1 MNYAKHDIIFEQEK
15 FGNILKK
22 FIRVSMNQYLSVN
35 LQEGISIIDI
45 KYYFKYQG
53 HRKNVKC

>member
-22 FIRVSMNQYLSVN
+22 FIRVSMNQYLSVH
-35 LQEGISIIDI
+35 LSI
-45 KYYFKYQG
+45 
-53 HRKNVKC
+53 

>member
-22 FIRVSMNQYLSVN
+22 FIGVSMNQYSSVN
-35 LQEGISIIDI
+35 LQERISIIDI